1 MELKFHDTYNIE
13 GNGPM
18 QELTPEQIKEKNT
31 NAANVLGIVLIGD
44 VEKSVN
50 RRQKLQKKKSYLRQ
64 SARLSQK

>member
-18 QELTPEQIKEKNT
+18 QELTPEQIKEEEHKR
-31 NAANVLGIVLIGD
+31 ANVLGIVLIGD

>member
-1 MELKFHDTYNIE
+1 
-13 GNGPM
+13 M
-18 QELTPEQIKEKNT
+18 QELTPEKRKNT

>member
-1 MELKFHDTYNIE
+1 
-13 GNGPM
+13 M
-18 QELTPEQIKEKNT
+18 QELTPEQIKEEEHKR
-31 NAANVLGIVLIGD
+31 ANVLGIVLIGD